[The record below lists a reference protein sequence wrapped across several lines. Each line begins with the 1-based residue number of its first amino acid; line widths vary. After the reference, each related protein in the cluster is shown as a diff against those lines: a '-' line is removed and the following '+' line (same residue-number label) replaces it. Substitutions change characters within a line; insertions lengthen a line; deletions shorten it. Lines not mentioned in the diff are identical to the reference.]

1 MSELDAQL
9 KQRQKSS
16 LLPLLIATC
25 LALLSVAAIV
35 IYLFIAKGHAIK
47 VLPAEAQEHAQ
58 VEIVSGFGFV
68 TDELVYRFASDVKIK
83 VSSPTF
89 FAQEQMLTDSSPAAV
104 TLELKPRPGT
114 LVGKFTQPYGEQT
127 LWIVDGRLL
136 AKGANISEPLAEGEY
151 RLAIENPYYQNQQQ
165 TLIVARTQTT
175 EVVAELTPVD
185 GVLELASIPS
195 GAEVYVDG
203 KSMGKTPLRQALT
216 GGSYALELHK
226 PGYQA
231 SVENVEITEQY
242 PSVTRQYQLKP
253 EQAYLEITLTP
264 EGGSLFIDG
273 QKVAPGHVAVDA
285 NTMHRVRYDKPGF
298 YSFDSKVILPPKEQ
312 KFYAITLKPEQ
323 GQVSVRSNVEAE
335 VYING
340 RSRGNTPLNKTLPAI
355 AHEIKVT
362 KPGYRSVVKTIT
374 PSAKHDSTVNVTLL
388 PEFEARRQEGQ
399 PLFVSTLGM
408 ELQLFNMKPF
418 SMGSPANEV
427 GRQRNEFQVRV
438 DFSRPIWV
446 AKHEVTE
453 AQFHAFDKRVPKS
466 QLPVTNISWLTA
478 AQYCNWLS
486 EQEALEPY
494 YRIVNNQFAGINKK
508 ARGYRLLSEA
518 EWEWLAKKA
527 KRARATKYVWGDS
540 ERVPRDAGNFADV
553 GLKGKQAFYLSDYQ
567 DSHTGKAPVGSYRA
581 DKAGLYDLAGNVSE
595 WVFDVSSYVTP
606 DLSRVHSDYLGP
618 SGGGNHIAKGGN
630 YQSGR
635 LQDLRAALKIVADGP
650 SETIGF
656 RIARYER

>member
-16 LLPLLIATC
+16 LLPLLIASC

-47 VLPAEAQEHAQ
+47 VLPVEAQEQAQ
-58 VEIVSGFGFV
+58 VEIAAGFGLV

-83 VSSPTF
+83 VSSATYF
-89 FAQEQMLTDSSPAAV
+89 SQELVLTDTSPAAV
-104 TLELKPRPGT
+104 TVELKPRPGT
-114 LVGKFTQPYGEQT
+114 LAGKVTQPYGEHT
-127 LWIVDGRLL
+127 LWVVDGRLL
-136 AKGANISEPLAEGEY
+136 AKGVSISEPLSEGEY
-151 RLAIENPYYQNQQQ
+151 RLSIENPYYQNQQQ
-165 TLIVARTQTT
+165 ALVMARAQTT
-175 EVVAELTPVD
+175 EISPELAPISGGLELT
-185 GVLELASIPS
+185 SIPN
-195 GAEVYVDG
+195 GAEVYING
-203 KSMGKTPLRQALT
+203 KSLGKTPLEHTLP

-226 PGYQA
+226 PGYEPSIEQ
-231 SVENVEITEQY
+231 VEITEQF
-242 PSVTRQYQLKP
+242 PIVSRQYQLKP
-253 EQAYLEITLTP
+253 EQAYLEITLEP

-273 QKVAPGHVAVDA
+273 QKVAPGRVAVDA
-285 NTMHRVRYDKPGF
+285 NTMHRVRYDKPGY
-298 YSFDSKVILPPKEQ
+298 YSFNSKVILPPKEQ

-323 GQVSVRSNVEAE
+323 GKVSVRSNVEAE

-340 RSRGNTPLNKTLPAI
+340 QLRGKTPLTKILPAI
-355 AHEIKVT
+355 GHEIKVS
-362 KPGYRSVVKTIT
+362 KPGYRTVVKTLT
-374 PSAKHDSTVNVTLL
+374 PSAKHASTVDITLL
-388 PEFEARRQEGQ
+388 TEFDARRQEGR

-408 ELQLFNMKPF
+408 ELQQFKMTPF
-418 SMGSPANEV
+418 TLGSPANEV
-427 GRQRNEFQVRV
+427 GRQRNEFQVQV
-438 DFSRPIWV
+438 DFTRPIWV

-453 AQFHAFDKRVPKS
+453 AQFHAFDKQAPKS
-466 QLPVTNISWLTA
+466 QLPVTNISWLA
-478 AQYCNWLS
+478 AVQYCNWLS

-540 ERVPRDAGNFADV
+540 ERVPKEVGNFADAS
-553 GLKGKQAFYLSDYQ
+553 LKGKQAFYLADYQ
-567 DSHTGKAPVGSYRA
+567 DNHAGKAPVGSYRA

-606 DLSRVHSDYLGP
+606 DLTRVHKDYLGP
-618 SGGGNHIAKGGN
+618 GGGGNHIAKGGN
-630 YQSGR
+630 YQAGR
-635 LQDLRAALKIVADGP
+635 LQDLRAARKIIADGP